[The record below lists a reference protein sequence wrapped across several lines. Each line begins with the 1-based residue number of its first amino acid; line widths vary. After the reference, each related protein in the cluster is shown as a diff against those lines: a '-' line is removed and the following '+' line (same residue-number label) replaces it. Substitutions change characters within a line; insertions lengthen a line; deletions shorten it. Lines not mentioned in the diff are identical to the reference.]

1 MSSKNQSLETRAKT
15 KLAELVRDIDQV
27 VKASISDMNSEEVTF
42 IMTNYAKHLKQDL
55 TRDFE
60 EVRTKNL
67 TESPFDAIIN
77 DNLGISGVN
86 DQYE

>member
-15 KLAELVRDIDQV
+15 KLAELVRDIDLV

-42 IMTNYAKHLKQDL
+42 IMTNYAKHLKYDL

-86 DQYE
+86 D

>member
-42 IMTNYAKHLKQDL
+42 IMTNYAKHLKYDL

-86 DQYE
+86 D